1 MGYQKQLVY
10 CTDCG
15 TPFPAWVSDSDIE
28 LLADDDCVCGNAS
41 FEESA
46 DGVTTPQSV

>member
-15 TPFPAWVSDSDIE
+15 TPFPAWVSEGDIE
-28 LLADDDCVCGNAS
+28 LLSDDDCVCGNTT
-41 FEESA
+41 FERV
-46 DGVTTPQSV
+46 DGATTPQSA